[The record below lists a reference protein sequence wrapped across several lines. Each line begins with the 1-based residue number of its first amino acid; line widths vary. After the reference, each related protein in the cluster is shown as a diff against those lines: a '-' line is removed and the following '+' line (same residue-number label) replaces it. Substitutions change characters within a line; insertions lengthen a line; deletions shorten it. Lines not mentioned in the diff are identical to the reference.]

1 MWRDVGIRNYNLKN
15 GTQQL
20 SSKESSWLQPA
31 LRLAVQT
38 LAKVAQDWV
47 FTVYLLLML
56 KTNYFDKDG
65 YKTFIAQIPDENFY
79 ACANHFEN
87 DCFQRDLKIGNFL
100 SAYLT
105 CILPV

>member
-1 MWRDVGIRNYNLKN
+1 
-15 GTQQL
+15 
-20 SSKESSWLQPA
+20 
-31 LRLAVQT
+31 
-38 LAKVAQDWV
+38 
-47 FTVYLLLML
+47 ML